1 VVVAALVLGAG
12 DRESVR
18 RATGLDAR
26 AIATA
31 VDRLER
37 GGLLEVDGDR
47 YLLMEAAFTR
57 AVRLAA
63 PDTPGED
70 HPDASEDD
78 ARVLRSFVRDGR
90 LLSMPASHGKRMV
103 VLDHIVQAFEP
114 GIRYTEKQV
123 NSILVSWYED
133 TATVRRHLVD
143 AGFLSREAG
152 EYWRTGGS
160 VRPLF

>member
-1 VVVAALVLGAG
+1 MVALEARIPPSAFTAGALGTERLGNGVVIGANGLVLTM
-12 DRESVR
+12 S
-18 RATGLDAR
+18 
-26 AIATA
+26 
-31 VDRLER
+31 
-37 GGLLEVDGDR
+37 

-78 ARVLRSFVRDGR
+78 AKVLRSFVRDGR
-90 LLSMPASHGKRMV
+90 LLSMPASHAKRMV

-123 NSILVSWYED
+123 NAILVSWYQD
-133 TATVRRHLVD
+133 TATLRRYLVD

-160 VRPLF
+160 VRPLS